1 LRRYEV
7 ATAAVIMVIAAVA
20 MFDTRRYA
28 LPDPT
33 GTAPGGLGAGFYPFW
48 SAAFVFT
55 FGALVIWRSLVVPQ
69 PAQGV
74 FKDRHSITSVLWI
87 VLPMIAAVALIG
99 YLGFYLITAL
109 YMSFFAAVIGRYRW
123 YWIPAIAVL
132 FPLALYLIFEV
143 GFRVGLPKSELY
155 DLGVTPF

>member
-1 LRRYEV
+1 ML
-7 ATAAVIMVIAAVA
+7 IAAVA
-20 MFDTRRYA
+20 MLDTRRGA

-48 SAAFVFT
+48 SAAFIFF

-74 FKDRHSITSVLWI
+74 FKDRRSVTSVLWI
-87 VLPMIAAVALIG
+87 ALPMIASAALIPL
-99 YLGFYLITAL
+99 LGFYVMTAA
-109 YMSFFAAVIGRYRW
+109 YMGFFAAVIGRYRW

-132 FPLALYLIFEV
+132 FPLALYLIFEL
-143 GFRVGLPKSELY
+143 GFKVGLPKSFLY
-155 DLGVTPF
+155 PLGVTPF